1 MLAAGRDYGLA
12 PRIHTDAYSYIGGSD
27 LAADM
32 HMLSADHLN
41 YTPVSVFQKLKD
53 ADVTG
58 VLLVGTDFAVNHPK
72 QVDPRPMLD
81 IGMDLGLATAVPAVG
96 VNP

>member
-1 MLAAGRDYGLA
+1 
-12 PRIHTDAYSYIGGSD
+12 
-27 LAADM
+27 M

-81 IGMDLGLATAVPAVG
+81 IGMDLGLATNCALAVG